1 MEEKKDYNTQINEL
15 IQQADEQFVKFIKEG
30 KYKDVLMNMSNLNQ
44 YSFRNQLLIMM
55 QNPNATTVNGMTAWN
70 YFKRS
75 IKKGEKGIKIIAPT
89 KYYTEEEQEN
99 ENGEMEVV
107 KTERLGY
114 KIAYVFDVSQTDGPY
129 EIRLFE
135 SSEEIIR
142 EEFDALKEILEKAV
156 KDYKFIYTFDLEKGV
171 DGTCNYKDKVIKI
184 RDGMATE
191 KTLTTL
197 VHEIAHAIAE
207 ERTQD
212 SFKGL
217 TKREVKQIKEIEAES
232 VALVVSNR
240 LGLHTQDF
248 NLAYIAGWADGDIE
262 KFRHNLDTIRGI
274 SHQLLSAI
282 EPKIDFL
289 KREKEKADKVSEE
302 EVVVTKTTN
311 VKAKKTKSEEME

>member
-1 MEEKKDYNTQINEL
+1 MEEKKDYNAQINEL
-15 IQQADEQFVKFIKEG
+15 IKQADEQFVKFIKDG
-30 KYKDVLMNMSNLNQ
+30 KYKDVLLSMSNLNQ
-44 YSFRNQLLIMM
+44 YSFRNQILIMI
-55 QNPNATTVNGMTAWN
+55 QKPDAKCVNGMSAWN

-75 IKKGEKGIKIIAPT
+75 IKKGEKGLKIIAPT
-89 KYYTEEEQEN
+89 KYYSEEEQQH
-99 ENGEMEVV
+99 ENGEIETV

-114 KIAYVFDVSQTDGPY
+114 KIAYVFDVSQTDGEH

-135 SSEEIIR
+135 STEELVR
-142 EEFDALKEILEKAV
+142 EEFESLREVLELSV
-156 KDYKFIYTFDLEKGV
+156 KDYKFVYTSDLQNGV
-171 DGTCNYKDKVIKI
+171 DGTCNHKDKVIKV
-184 RDGMATE
+184 RDGMTTE

-197 VHEIAHAIAE
+197 IHEIAHAIAE

-217 TKREVKQIKEIEAES
+217 TKKEVTQIKEIEAES

-262 KFRHNLDTIRGI
+262 KFRYNLDTIRGI

-289 KREKEKADKVSEE
+289 RREKEKVNQVNKEQ
-302 EVVVTKTTN
+302 VVTETN
-311 VKAKKTKSEEME
+311 KPVRAKKTKSEEME